1 MLNDAVDTYLAV
13 RRAAGFKLKD
23 DSFYLHHFAHFA
35 TAQGDT
41 HVATESAIGW
51 ARQARTE
58 SQRATR
64 LNIVI
69 RFARFSHA
77 ADSRH
82 DVPPQDVFCF
92 RRHRPISYIYT
103 DAEVRALMDA
113 TAQLGPAGPFRPLMY
128 RTLIGLLASTG
139 LRISEALD
147 LCFKDVLADGLL
159 IRETK
164 FGKSRI
170 VPLHSTT
177 QAALEEYLGER
188 GKLATTD
195 DHIFVSRWRRRICRQ
210 AVYDTF
216 KQLLTLAGLPRQPGL
231 PRPRIIDFRHSFASN
246 SLVAGPDRRDQVGS
260 HTLALMTYLGH
271 ASPASTFWY
280 LESSPALMDHIVHAC
295 EHFVEENTP

>member
-1 MLNDAVDTYLAV
+1 MLKDDVDTYLAV

-23 DSFYLHHFAHFA
+23 DSFYLYHFARFA
-35 TAQGDT
+35 TAQGDI
-41 HVATESAIGW
+41 HVITQSAIAW

-69 RFARFSHA
+69 RFARFIHA

-82 DVPPQDVFCF
+82 DVPPQGVFCF
-92 RRHRPISYIYT
+92 RRHRPIPYIYT
-103 DAEVRALMDA
+103 DAEVQALMNA
-113 TAQLGPAGPFRPLMY
+113 TAQIGPAGSFRPLMY

-147 LCFKDVLADGLL
+147 LCFKDVMIDGLL

-177 QAALEEYLGER
+177 QAALEDYLAER
-188 GKLATTD
+188 GKLATAD
-195 DHIFVSRWRRRICRQ
+195 DHVFISQWRRQICRQ

-216 KQLLTLAGLPRQPGL
+216 KSEGFADSENWDTASCNVMG
-231 PRPRIIDFRHSFASN
+231 IIF
-246 SLVAGPDRRDQVGS
+246 
-260 HTLALMTYLGH
+260 T
-271 ASPASTFWY
+271 
-280 LESSPALMDHIVHAC
+280 E
-295 EHFVEENTP
+295 